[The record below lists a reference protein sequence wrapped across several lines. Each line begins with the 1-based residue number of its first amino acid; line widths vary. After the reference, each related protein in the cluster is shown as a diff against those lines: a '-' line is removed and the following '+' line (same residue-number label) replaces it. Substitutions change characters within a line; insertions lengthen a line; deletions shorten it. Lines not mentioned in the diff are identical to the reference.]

1 MDSRIEHA
9 PAANSARARSS
20 ALRAAWRVS
29 LLFVGS
35 VVFLL
40 VWIVVKS
47 TARSKE
53 HLYERAARW
62 TGHWARY
69 CRWAAGFRVTVSGA
83 RPPAGALIAPNHL
96 GYADVL
102 AIGSVLPCFFV
113 AKVDVE
119 SWPFI
124 GMLFTISHNIGVPR
138 ARVKALVE
146 ATTQIADRLR
156 AKQSVCVFLE
166 GTSSGGNRLLPFYPP
181 LVQPAI
187 DANAPVCPTAIRW
200 IPGDPAIDICEDI
213 AYWREEHTF
222 GPHAWRLLGFSGIRA
237 EIAFGTPIAS
247 EGHTRKSLAAAVQE
261 SVAELLGISE
271 SPLLATSP

>member
-1 MDSRIEHA
+1 MESELG
-9 PAANSARARSS
+9 SASAVQSKRARSS
-20 ALRAAWRVS
+20 ALRAAWRVG
-29 LLFVGS
+29 LIFFGS
-35 VVFLL
+35 CVFLV

-53 HLYERAARW
+53 HLYELAARW

-69 CRWAAGFRVTVSGA
+69 CCWAAGFCVSTTGTL
-83 RPPAGALIAPNHL
+83 PPNGVLIAPNHL
-96 GYADVL
+96 GYSDVL
-102 AIGSVLPCFFV
+102 AMGSLLPCFFV

-124 GMLFTISHNIGVPR
+124 GTLFTISHNIGVPR

-146 ATTQIADRLR
+146 ATTQITDRLR

-187 DANAPVCPTAIRW
+187 DAGAQVCPVAIRW
-200 IPGDPAIDICEDI
+200 MPEDPAIDIVEDI

-222 GPHAWRLLGFSGIRA
+222 GPHVWRLLGFSGIRA
-237 EIAFGTPIAS
+237 EIRFGDILLS
-247 EGHTRKSLAAAVQE
+247 EGHTRKT
-261 SVAELLGISE
+261 
-271 SPLLATSP
+271 LATAAQDSVTTMLGLPIAHNANEQR